1 MAVKSKI
8 KLFTKYDRIPI
19 IMGIKVEYLNKINS
33 NWSMDNGFKIKPHR
47 DLKFRK

>member
-19 IMGIKVEYLNKINS
+19 IMGVKVEYLNKIN
-33 NWSMDNGFKIKPHR
+33 WSMDNEFKIKPHR